1 LQDAILFGRNMNDYF
16 RGQLTIYAG
25 YHRDERNRVTHM
37 FGIPMILLAIVLP
50 LSLWPMTVFG
60 IPANAAMLL
69 AIPTLSGWILLD
81 VAIGL
86 VILAAIIPLL
96 LIAAVIASHVS
107 SIGVWLIAAVLFV
120 IGWALQIIGHA
131 RFEHRKPALLDNP
144 MHLLIGPMFMIAK
157 LFVALGFRPDLARAL
172 QRD

>member
-1 LQDAILFGRNMNDYF
+1 LQAAILFGHNMNDYF
-16 RGQLTIYAG
+16 RSQLTIYAG

-50 LSLWPMTVFG
+50 LSLWPVTVFG

-69 AIPTLSGWILLD
+69 AIPALSGWILLD

-96 LIAAVIASHVS
+96 LISAVIASHAS

-120 IGWALQIIGHA
+120 IGWALQIVGHV
-131 RFEHRKPALLDNP
+131 RFEHRKLALLDNP